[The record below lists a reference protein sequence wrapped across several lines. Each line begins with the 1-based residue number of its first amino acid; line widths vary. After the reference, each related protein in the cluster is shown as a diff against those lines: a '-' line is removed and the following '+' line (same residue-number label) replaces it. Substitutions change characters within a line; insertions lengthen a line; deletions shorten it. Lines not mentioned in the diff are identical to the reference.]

1 MVFASRRTV
10 ELDQQLEGQESLLD
24 KRQDRE
30 ALLRLSAVGVVEDEN
45 GSARHAVQRDLTAHT
60 GRPEFPPWAIA
71 LVAPTSLRAP
81 WGWRRSDHA
90 DRRRWRHR
98 SANPIVRSRL
108 SAFADR
114 IAMRSRDGRDPCRRH
129 AAVFR
134 IAINAR
140 VPTRSRELR
149 QSCFVVATSTPPPR
163 GPRPA
168 PRGYGGRA
176 GLRACSNPASS
187 CVEVVARGYVE
198 TPGSDPPAGLLFDY
212 QHFWSHEPRASEP
225 RSWRRFGCCS
235 ERSTP

>member
-1 MVFASRRTV
+1 MVPLVTRSNVTSQRTQA
-10 ELDQQLEGQESLLD
+10 EP
-24 KRQDRE
+24 
-30 ALLRLSAVGVVEDEN
+30 
-45 GSARHAVQRDLTAHT
+45 T
-60 GRPEFPPWAIA
+60 FPPCAIA

-81 WGWRRSDHA
+81 SGWRRSDHA

-149 QSCFVVATSTPPPR
+149 QSCFVVATSTPPPEGRDLLRAESEHLPGLALAGFWLAR
-163 GPRPA
+163 GPQA
-168 PRGYGGRA
+168 PSTRDLRLAVIGRNQP
-176 GLRACSNPASS
+176 SNGAAEAWP
-187 CVEVVARGYVE
+187 
-198 TPGSDPPAGLLFDY
+198 
-212 QHFWSHEPRASEP
+212 Q
-225 RSWRRFGCCS
+225 RR
-235 ERSTP
+235 